1 MRLFLEPMIMGSD
14 MQKGEEKDQFEI
26 LEMKVDSLIRFAGS
40 LKKEK
45 ESLLEKVGIQ
55 EEKIADLSGEVEK
68 LKSARDK
75 AKQRVV
81 FLLEKL
87 DQIDIT
93 I

>member
-1 MRLFLEPMIMGSD
+1 

-26 LEMKVDSLIRFAGS
+26 LEGKVDALIRFVGS

-45 ESLLEKVGIQ
+45 ESLLEKISIQ

-68 LKSARDK
+68 LRDGRDK

-87 DQIDIT
+87 DQINLT
-93 I
+93 S